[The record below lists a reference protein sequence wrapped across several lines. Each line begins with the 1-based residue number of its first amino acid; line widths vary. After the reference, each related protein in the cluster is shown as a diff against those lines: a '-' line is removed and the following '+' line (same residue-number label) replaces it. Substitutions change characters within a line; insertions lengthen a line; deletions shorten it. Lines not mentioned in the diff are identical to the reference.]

1 MNRLAF
7 ILGATLAATIPP
19 AGHAADCLAYLAA
32 DKALQAQVR
41 VSHHEYEVIMSQFYD
56 AEREATYTYAR
67 QVEKAA
73 KEAGRSNVEAW
84 EISGKAARER
94 VQALKEAM
102 RIDVQ
107 ALDTPLEAAQSRARD
122 AYIAAY
128 ENPAPDIHRETAGH
142 DRDLVLKMAKAEREL
157 CPK

>member
-19 AGHAADCLAYLAA
+19 AGHAADCLAYLAV

-41 VSHHEYEVIMSQFYD
+41 VYRHEYEVIMSQFYE
-56 AEREATYTYAR
+56 AEREATYTYGR
-67 QVEKAA
+67 QVTKAA
-73 KEAGRSNVEAW
+73 KEAGRSDDEAW
-84 EISGKAARER
+84 EMGRKAARER
-94 VQALKEAM
+94 GQALKEAM

-107 ALDTPLEAAQSRARD
+107 AISAPLEAAQSRARD

-142 DRDLVLKMAKAEREL
+142 DRDLVLKMAKAEREF